1 MTKLQVDDE
10 MEKHAEL
17 LKQVENSPM
26 DINAIVT
33 KRRKDF
39 TGEFFRY
46 LNVVQETHD
55 SLDDRDGNVF
65 NISFLFYSSFFT
77 FIVFTCSY

>member
-1 MTKLQVDDE
+1 VDEE
-10 MEKHAEL
+10 MEIHAEL
-17 LKQVENSPM
+17 LKEIEDSPM

-46 LNVVQETHD
+46 LSVVQETHD
-55 SLDDRDGNVF
+55 RLEDRDGLYRGLGKKMIGV
-65 NISFLFYSSFFT
+65 
-77 FIVFTCSY
+77 